1 MELRQIRY
9 FTVLAEELSFTR
21 AARRLHVSQ
30 PPLSFQIASLE
41 TELGARLFDR
51 TSRSVMLSEAGKA
64 FLPHAQAV
72 LARLN
77 EARSH
82 VARVASGL
90 QGRVQVGLAGS
101 HFLGPFPRFIQQ
113 FRLQRPAV
121 EVALNEM
128 KPSDQLQALRDG
140 RLDLSVS
147 RNPVND
153 EQTDS
158 PRISAALLWRDPV
171 VVALPPGHRLGSRSQ
186 LSLADLRNED
196 FVFLRLDSSPFAA
209 RLFDACVQAG
219 FAPRIVQ
226 QVVEV
231 PAALNLV
238 AAGLGVALIPASLAF
253 LRTDAVDICSLD
265 PAPQASAT
273 RKRARKAAAPD
284 INGDVYV
291 LWLSDNAAPAVAE
304 FRKLLLDW
312 AGNLPPWT
320 GQRERVELDACKIGS
335 GKTPGDHSL
344 MAGKDLSK
352 DGDSDLDRF

>member
-41 TELGARLFDR
+41 AELGARLFDR
-51 TSRSVMLSEAGKA
+51 TSRSVALSAAGQA

-72 LARLN
+72 LARLD

-101 HFLGPFPRFIQQ
+101 HFLGPFPQFIQQ
-113 FRLQRPAV
+113 FRLQRPEV

-128 KPSDQLQALRDG
+128 KPSDHLQALRDG
-140 RLDLSVS
+140 RLDLCVS
-147 RNPVND
+147 RNPLND
-153 EQTDS
+153 GQ
-158 PRISAALLWRDPV
+158 ISAALLWPDPV
-171 VVALPPGHRLGSRSQ
+171 VVALPPGHRLASRSQ
-186 LSLADLRNED
+186 LGLAELQDED
-196 FVFLRLDSSPFAA
+196 FVFLRLDSSPFAM

-238 AAGLGVALIPASLAF
+238 AAGLGVALVPASMAM
-253 LRTDAVDICSLD
+253 LRADAVGTCRLLGT
-265 PAPQASAT
+265 ASAAGTARRT
-273 RKRARKAAAPD
+273 RKVAGSD
-284 INGDVYV
+284 LNVHGHLNGDVYV
-291 LWLSDNAAPAVAE
+291 LWRTEDAAPAVSQ
-304 FRKLLLDW
+304 FKNLLLDW
-312 AGNLPPWT
+312 AATLPDFARQ
-320 GQRERVELDACKIGS
+320 GVDQANA
-335 GKTPGDHSL
+335 PGFS
-344 MAGKDLSK
+344 
-352 DGDSDLDRF
+352 RP

>member
-21 AARRLHVSQ
+21 AAGRLHVSQ

-41 TELGARLFDR
+41 TELGARLFNR
-51 TSRSVMLSEAGKA
+51 TSRSVTLSEAGKA

-72 LARLN
+72 LARLD

-82 VARVASGL
+82 IARVASGL

-113 FRLQRPAV
+113 FRLRRPAV
-121 EVALNEM
+121 EVALHEM
-128 KPSDQLQALRDG
+128 KPSDHLQALCDG

-147 RNPVND
+147 RTPD
-153 EQTDS
+153 EEQADPS
-158 PRISAALLWRDPV
+158 ISASLLWHDPV
-171 VVALPPGHRLGSRSQ
+171 VVALPPGHRLGNRGQ
-186 LSLADLRNED
+186 VSLAELRNED
-196 FVFLRLDSSPFAA
+196 FVFLRLDSSPFAV

-253 LRTDAVDICSLD
+253 LRADAVNILALE
-265 PAPQASAT
+265 PAPRVGAT
-273 RKRARKAAAPD
+273 GKRARKAAVPAV
-284 INGDVYV
+284 NGDVYV
-291 LWLSDNAAPAVAE
+291 LWRLDNAAPAVAE
-304 FRKLLLDW
+304 FRTLLLEW
-312 AGNLPPWT
+312 AGQLPPWT
-320 GQRERVELDACKIGS
+320 GRASATD
-335 GKTPGDHSL
+335 
-344 MAGKDLSK
+344 
-352 DGDSDLDRF
+352 

>member
-41 TELGARLFDR
+41 GELGARLFDR
-51 TSRSVMLSEAGKA
+51 TSRSVVLSAAGQA

-72 LARLN
+72 LARLD

-101 HFLGPFPRFIQQ
+101 HFLGPFPQFIQQ
-113 FRLQRPAV
+113 FRLQRPEV
-121 EVALNEM
+121 EVVLHEM
-128 KPSDQLQALRDG
+128 KPSDHLQALRDG

-147 RNPVND
+147 RNPLHD
-153 EQTDS
+153 EQV
-158 PRISAALLWRDPV
+158 SAALLWHDPV
-171 VVALPPGHRLGSRSQ
+171 VVALPPGHRLTGRSG
-186 LSLADLRNED
+186 LSLAELHDED
-196 FVFLRLDSSPFAA
+196 FVFLRRDSSPFAM
-209 RLFDACVQAG
+209 RLFEACVQAG

-238 AAGLGVALIPASLAF
+238 AAGLGLALVPASMAR
-253 LRTDAVDICSLD
+253 LRADAVGTCRLAN
-265 PAPQASAT
+265 PAKGTKDGQPS
-273 RKRARKAAAPD
+273 RKASGAD
-284 INGDVYV
+284 LNGDVYV
-291 LWLSDNAAPAVAE
+291 LWRTDDAVPAVAH
-304 FRKLLLDW
+304 FRQLLAQW
-312 AGNLPPWT
+312 ASALPDFA
-320 GQRERVELDACKIGS
+320 R
-335 GKTPGDHSL
+335 PGASPVHVP
-344 MAGKDLSK
+344 ANPPGLS
-352 DGDSDLDRF
+352 RA